1 MYDDFDLEDSSTLT
15 ARAFGTIAAIFGG
28 FIALGSLVALF
39 VYPRWLWIVLV
50 VMAFLNTFFQSLVF
64 VMYEGTLC
72 TEEFRYDN
80 YYWGWDDWYYPQPYY
95 EDCYKANG
103 EYIYKDTYD
112 EFPTTTIAL
121 RQSNNSTNSTN
132 ATNVPTASPIAVPSN
147 NTNLTSPVFAPSE
160 SPIAATSMPTQVP
173 SQMPSYCYGY
183 ATSVNVDMIY
193 YPPSGPGCELSM
205 GAQVA
210 IAAIILW
217 FISGVLLLFRKPK
230 SRPIVNCCNAGTR
243 TCCGEPAYAD
253 MSSSSNAGATNIG
266 ANPDIQM
273 VVHEVTNPDGS
284 KRTVTSY
291 EPTYKEKKTVV
302 ELVHP
307 DGSSTVK
314 TLHETIVH
322 NKV

>member
-1 MYDDFDLEDSSTLT
+1 
-15 ARAFGTIAAIFGG
+15 
-28 FIALGSLVALF
+28 
-39 VYPRWLWIVLV
+39 
-50 VMAFLNTFFQSLVF
+50 
-64 VMYEGTLC
+64 MYEGTLC
-72 TEEFRYDN
+72 TEEFRYEQ
-80 YYWGWDDWYYPQPYY
+80 WGWDDWYYPHDYK
-95 EDCYKANG
+95 DCYKANG
-103 EYIYKDTYD
+103 ESIYKDTHD
-112 EFPTTTIAL
+112 EFPTSTYAL
-121 RQSNNSTNSTN
+121 RQSNNGTNSTN

-160 SPIAATSMPTQVP
+160 SPVVATSMPTQVP
-173 SQMPSYCYGY
+173 SHMPSYCFHYEY
-183 ATSVNVDMIY
+183 ATAGNVDMIY
-193 YPPSGPGCELSM
+193 YPPSGPGCELSI

-217 FISGVLLLFRKPK
+217 FISGVILLFRKPK
-230 SRPIVNCCNAGTR
+230 SRPIVNCCNPGTQ

-253 MSSSSNAGATNIG
+253 MSNSSNAGATNIG

-284 KRTVTSY
+284 KRMVTSY